1 MGRDVGAGPTMFPNH
16 RARLPSDGRPARTR
30 RAGLRFWP
38 VVLLAFGIAAGPSWT
53 VGAEKSALS
62 ARIDSILAD
71 EMPGGARVG
80 VHVVALGTGRV
91 LYHHRAMEKFIAA
104 SNQKLVT
111 AAVALS
117 ELGQGYEFIT
127 RLYVAGQ
134 MREGVLGGE
143 VILRGGGD
151 PTLGSRHHHQQQQ
164 SALEVFGEWA
174 RALKAMGVVRV
185 EGDLVADDSFFDR
198 RLLHPDWS
206 PRLAWKPYS
215 APVSALSVND
225 NCVRIICK
233 PGAEEG
239 AAAILSVEPDVG
251 VLSLRNLLKTSA
263 TRHVIWFHREPRS
276 SVVSVG
282 GHILKGSQGFV
293 GGVTVPHPALYAAAL
308 LREALHRE
316 GIQVTGQERLV
327 TQRDL
332 AGRDRWRLV
341 AERRTDLLPVLRV
354 MLKRSVNLYAEQV
367 IKTVGAE
374 TGGEGS
380 WEEGLARA
388 EELLR
393 ALGFSGEEFDLAD
406 GSGLAHA
413 NRLPPALLT
422 ALLVHM
428 DRSEYGETFR
438 ELLPVC
444 GVDGTLRSRL
454 TQEPYRGAVR
464 AKTGSL
470 SGVSALS
477 GYADTKGG
485 IRVAF
490 SILIND
496 GRGVGN
502 ARQMRRVQDAICRA
516 LVDEE

>member
-1 MGRDVGAGPTMFPNH
+1 VGRDAGVGLTMFPNH
-16 RARLPSDGRPARTR
+16 RARSASNGRLARTR

-38 VVLLAFGIAAGPSWT
+38 VVLLAFGIAAGPSWA
-53 VGAEKSALS
+53 VEAEKSALS

-71 EMPGGARVG
+71 EMPEGARIG

-117 ELGQGYEFIT
+117 ELGQGYEFTT

-134 MREGVLGGE
+134 VQWSVLHGD

-151 PTLGSRHHHQQQQ
+151 PTLGSRHHHQQQ

-293 GGVTVPHPALYAAAL
+293 GSVTVPRPALYAAAL
-308 LREALHRE
+308 LKEALRRE

-327 TQRDL
+327 TQSDL
-332 AGRDRWRLV
+332 AGRGRWRLV
-341 AERRTDLLPVLRV
+341 AERRTGLLPVLRV
-354 MLKRSVNLYAEQV
+354 MLKRSANLYAEQV

-380 WEEGLARA
+380 WKEGLARA
-388 EELLR
+388 EELLC
-393 ALGFSGEEFDLAD
+393 ALGFSREEFDLAD
-406 GSGLAHA
+406 GSGLSRA

-422 ALLVHM
+422 ALLVYM
-428 DRSEYGETFR
+428 DRSEHGEIFR

-485 IRVAF
+485 RVAF
-490 SILIND
+490 SILMND
-496 GRGVGN
+496 GQDVGN
-502 ARQMRRVQDAICRA
+502 TRRMRQVQDAICRA
-516 LVDEE
+516 IVDGE